1 MIDQYGRTIEYL
13 RISVTDRCNLRCV
26 YCMPEEGIEQLPHEQ
41 ILTFDEIERVCRIS
55 TELGISKIKLT
66 GGEPLV
72 RKGLPDLLG
81 KIKRIPGIEQV
92 TLTTNGILL
101 KNQLDELMRQG
112 LDAVNI
118 SIDTLDETC
127 YHTVTRCGELNQ
139 ALEGLQ
145 AALEYPNLRVKLNC
159 VPMNQSE
166 EEYIQMAE
174 YAKEHPVEVRFIEM
188 MPIGMGKACQGKS
201 RDELLELLEKAFG
214 NAEPYEKHLG
224 NGPAE
229 YVSFPGFQGRIGF
242 ISAVSHKFCDSCNRI
257 RLTAEGYL
265 KLCLQYESGI
275 DLRKLLR
282 SSATDEE
289 VKEAMRQA
297 IANLSVKPE
306 LLLNDA
312 VMIPGVDIKQV
323 PIIKGDAKSISIGAA
338 SIMAKVYRDHM
349 MEEYDKVFP
358 GYDFASNKGYGSK
371 EHIEA
376 LHRLGP
382 CPIHRCSFLKN
393 IL

>member
-81 KIKRIPGIEQV
+81 KIKRISGIEQV

-174 YAKEHPVEVRFIEM
+174 YAKEHPLEVRFIEM

-214 NAEPYEKHLG
+214 NAEPYEKYLG

-282 SSATDEE
+282 SGATDEE

-349 MEEYDKVFP
+349 MEEYDKVLP
-358 GYDFASNKGYGSK
+358 EYGFASNKGYGSTA
-371 EHIEA
+371 HIEA
-376 LHRLGP
+376 LKKYGP
-382 CPIHRCSFLKN
+382 SPIHRKTF
-393 IL
+393 ITHFV

>member
-41 ILTFDEIERVCRIS
+41 ILTFDEIERACRIS

-81 KIKRIPGIEQV
+81 KIKRISGIEQV

-118 SIDTLDETC
+118 SIDTLNETC

-229 YVSFPGFQGRIGF
+229 YVSFSGFQSRIGF

-282 SSATDEE
+282 SGATDEE

-297 IANLSVKPE
+297 IWKKPACHNFSDE
-306 LLLNDA
+306 R
-312 VMIPGVDIKQV
+312 
-323 PIIKGDAKSISIGAA
+323 
-338 SIMAKVYRDHM
+338 RD
-349 MEEYDKVFP
+349 EEVGQK
-358 GYDFASNKGYGSK
+358 K
-371 EHIEA
+371 EHRAMYGI
-376 LHRLGP
+376 GG
-382 CPIHRCSFLKN
+382 
-393 IL
+393 

>member
-188 MPIGMGKACQGKS
+188 MPIGMGKACHGKS
-201 RDELLELLEKAFG
+201 RDELGKEFTARDEETVKGLLERAYGPMTPTK
-214 NAEPYEKHLG
+214 ETLG
-224 NGPAE
+224 NGPCHYYTLE
-229 YVSFPGFQGRIGF
+229 NFQGRIGF

-282 SSATDEE
+282 SGATDEE
-289 VKEAMRQA
+289 LKEAMRQA
-297 IANLSVKPE
+297 IWKKPACHNFSDE
-306 LLLNDA
+306 R
-312 VMIPGVDIKQV
+312 
-323 PIIKGDAKSISIGAA
+323 
-338 SIMAKVYRDHM
+338 RD
-349 MEEYDKVFP
+349 EEAGQK
-358 GYDFASNKGYGSK
+358 K
-371 EHIEA
+371 EHRAMYGI
-376 LHRLGP
+376 GG
-382 CPIHRCSFLKN
+382 
-393 IL
+393 

>member
-1 MIDQYGRTIEYL
+1 MEKSVKHLFKATMKKLSQEWVKYQKR
-13 RISVTDRCNLRCV
+13 RIYKQMVS
-26 YCMPEEGIEQLPHEQ
+26 G
-41 ILTFDEIERVCRIS
+41 
-55 TELGISKIKLT
+55 
-66 GGEPLV
+66 
-72 RKGLPDLLG
+72 
-81 KIKRIPGIEQV
+81 
-92 TLTTNGILL
+92 
-101 KNQLDELMRQG
+101 
-112 LDAVNI
+112 
-118 SIDTLDETC
+118 
-127 YHTVTRCGELNQ
+127 
-139 ALEGLQ
+139 
-145 AALEYPNLRVKLNC
+145 VKLNKL
-159 VPMNQSE
+159 SKE
-166 EEYIQMAE
+166 E
-174 YAKEHPVEVRFIEM
+174 KEEIR
-188 MPIGMGKACQGKS
+188 S
-201 RDELLELLEKAFG
+201 Y
-214 NAEPYEKHLG
+214 YEKHLG

-229 YVSFPGFQGRIGF
+229 YVSFSGFQGRIGF

-282 SSATDEE
+282 SGATDEE
-289 VKEAMRQA
+289 LKEAMRQA

>member
-55 TELGISKIKLT
+55 TEHGISKIKLT

-174 YAKEHPVEVRFIEM
+174 YAKEHHF
-188 MPIGMGKACQGKS
+188 
-201 RDELLELLEKAFG
+201 DYF
-214 NAEPYEKHLG
+214 
-224 NGPAE
+224 
-229 YVSFPGFQGRIGF
+229 
-242 ISAVSHKFCDSCNRI
+242 
-257 RLTAEGYL
+257 T
-265 KLCLQYESGI
+265 
-275 DLRKLLR
+275 
-282 SSATDEE
+282 TT
-289 VKEAMRQA
+289 
-297 IANLSVKPE
+297 LSVSPHKNAAKLNEIGQRLAKEYGVEYLISDFKKKNGYKRSTE
-306 LLLNDA
+306 LSKIYGL
-312 VMIPGVDIKQV
+312 
-323 PIIKGDAKSISIGAA
+323 
-338 SIMAKVYRDHM
+338 YRQDYCGC
-349 MEEYDKVFP
+349 EFSQRQRK
-358 GYDFASNKGYGSK
+358 
-371 EHIEA
+371 
-376 LHRLGP
+376 
-382 CPIHRCSFLKN
+382 
-393 IL
+393 

>member
-81 KIKRIPGIEQV
+81 KIKRISGIEQV

-229 YVSFPGFQGRIGF
+229 YVSFSGFQGRIGF

>member
-26 YCMPEEGIEQLPHEQ
+26 YCMPEDGIEQLPHEQ
-41 ILTFDEIERVCRIS
+41 ILTFDEIERICRIS

-101 KNQLDELMRQG
+101 KDQLNELMCQG
-112 LDAVNI
+112 MDAVNI

-127 YHTVTRCGELNQ
+127 YHTVTRCGDLKQ
-139 ALEGLQ
+139 ALEGVE
-145 AALEYPNLRVKLNC
+145 AALEYPGLRVKLNC
-159 VPMNQSE
+159 VPMSQLE
-166 EEYIQMAE
+166 EEYIQIAE
-174 YAKEHPVEVRFIEM
+174 YARNHPVEVRFIEM
-188 MPIGMGKACQGKS
+188 MPIGMGKSYQGKS

-229 YVSFPGFQGRIGF
+229 YVSFSGFQGRIGF
-242 ISAVSHKFCDSCNRI
+242 ISAVSQKFCDSCNRI

-265 KLCLQYESGI
+265 KLCLQYESGT

-282 SSATDEE
+282 NGASDNEL
-289 VKEAMRQA
+289 KEAMRQA
-297 IANLSVKPE
+297 IWKKPACHNFSDE
-306 LLLNDA
+306 R
-312 VMIPGVDIKQV
+312 
-323 PIIKGDAKSISIGAA
+323 
-338 SIMAKVYRDHM
+338 RD
-349 MEEYDKVFP
+349 EEAGQK
-358 GYDFASNKGYGSK
+358 K
-371 EHIEA
+371 EHRAMYGI
-376 LHRLGP
+376 GG
-382 CPIHRCSFLKN
+382 
-393 IL
+393 

>member
-81 KIKRIPGIEQV
+81 KIKRVSGIEQV

-174 YAKEHPVEVRFIEM
+174 YAKEHHFDYFTTTLSVSPHKNAAKLNE
-188 MPIGMGKACQGKS
+188 IGLRLAQEYGI
-201 RDELLELLEKAFG
+201 
-214 NAEPYEKHLG
+214 PYL
-224 NGPAE
+224 
-229 YVSFPGFQGRIGF
+229 VSDFKKKG
-242 ISAVSHKFCDSCNRI
+242 
-257 RLTAEGYL
+257 GYL
-265 KLCLQYESGI
+265 KSIELSAEYQLYRQDYCGCVYSKAAREREKQQKILQ
-275 DLRKLLR
+275 L
-282 SSATDEE
+282 
-289 VKEAMRQA
+289 
-297 IANLSVKPE
+297 
-306 LLLNDA
+306 
-312 VMIPGVDIKQV
+312 
-323 PIIKGDAKSISIGAA
+323 
-338 SIMAKVYRDHM
+338 
-349 MEEYDKVFP
+349 
-358 GYDFASNKGYGSK
+358 
-371 EHIEA
+371 
-376 LHRLGP
+376 
-382 CPIHRCSFLKN
+382 
-393 IL
+393 